1 MIYLL
6 HMANAQACNVTI
18 VRLQPGVQVVVA
30 GSYRRGKP
38 ESADIDMLIFPP
50 TGVEKTTILP
60 RLVDDLAAVGLFTD
74 HLALPTEDPNAER
87 ASYMGVCKLPG
98 ESQLH
103 RRIDIKVGKRY

>member
-1 MIYLL
+1 
-6 HMANAQACNVTI
+6 
-18 VRLQPGVQVVVA
+18 
-30 GSYRRGKP
+30 
-38 ESADIDMLIFPP
+38 
-50 TGVEKTTILP
+50 LP
-60 RLVDDLAAVGLFTD
+60 RLVDDLAAIGLFTD